1 MPTAAHLAVAP
12 KGATPI
18 LKEDLTM
25 FCTNCGAQNADE
37 AAFCTTCGNPL
48 KANEAPAASE
58 APQAAAPPVPETPQP
73 VPPPAPA
80 AYTPPPQQTYA
91 PPPAP
96 VQQQAYAQPPQAYAP
111 QQTPYQP
118 QAAYGYPPQAPK
130 KKKTGL
136 IIGIGAGVLVLII
149 VLALVLTLGGGGK
162 GGIAGKWTVVDTEG
176 WSDYDEGMIFNFK
189 GGTLTY
195 EAPKGTPDEYKGM
208 YELMNLLK
216 TKYKTSGDKLTLT
229 VSFFGQKE
237 ETVMRYEISGDTL
250 KLYDGSDVT
259 ILKRTK

>member
-1 MPTAAHLAVAP
+1 MKPRRLRKPPRRQRPLCQKHPNLYRLRLRRPTHHHP
-12 KGATPI
+12 SRPTRRPRPRSSSR
-18 LKEDLTM
+18 LTRSRLRL
-25 FCTNCGAQNADE
+25 TRPAD
-37 AAFCTTCGNPL
+37 
-48 KANEAPAASE
+48 S
-58 APQAAAPPVPETPQP
+58 
-73 VPPPAPA
+73 
-80 AYTPPPQQTYA
+80 
-91 PPPAP
+91 
-96 VQQQAYAQPPQAYAP
+96 
-111 QQTPYQP
+111 YQP

-259 ILKRTK
+259 ILKGQESSLTDSSKKHRAAVPFLLPGESLPSVQGGFPLSSRQTGRLKPPG